1 MKTKSPN
8 FIFLS
13 LFINIFIVFIISTNL
28 IYSQWSSDPQV
39 NLQVCNVSN
48 SQTLPKISPT
58 SDGGCFISWFD
69 SRGNGQYKVY
79 LQRLNANGQKLFA
92 PDGLLIS
99 DKPQNSF
106 LGDYDMK
113 TDPNDN
119 AVIVFS
125 DRRNSPGDTILNPF
139 AYKISSAGQ
148 FLWGPNGVTISA
160 STSAYQVWPKA
171 AILTDGSVIV
181 VWWYINSAQRN
192 SWITMQRLDTSGVPQ
207 FASPI
212 NIQDPGGKRY
222 QYPDVVA
229 SNYGSYILSWVY
241 GPKDTVGS
249 FIPDN
254 VSIFTNKCDSYGN
267 LLWGANHKV
276 VYTNTGNHV
285 PIYSVPR
292 IYPDGNSGA
301 LYSYFTTEANVIYS
315 SAQRFDSFGNN
326 LFPANG
332 SISAISNQYY
342 HVEPY
347 LAYMPGTDETFL
359 FWTEADAATQDHQAI
374 FGQKFSSTGARL
386 WGDNGRGFSA
396 LDTVSIYGISCFAKD
411 TNVVV
416 TYADGNFNGIST
428 LNGFRVGRSGGYSWN
443 SEPILSNV
451 PSGKGYVSGAFTP
464 AGMTI
469 LTWEDNRNSGTGEGG
484 GIYAQ
489 NLNYNGSIGPVSITQ
504 ISTAVP
510 ENFSLRQNYP
520 NPFNNSTV
528 IEFDIK
534 NSGNYTLEIFNNI
547 GQKTDELMNE
557 QKSQGSYRINYTAD
571 KLSSGIYYYKL
582 SSDKINIVKKF
593 ILLK

>member
-1 MKTKSPN
+1 MKTKSPSLFFIKVFIIFLMNTN
-8 FIFLS
+8 FIF
-13 LFINIFIVFIISTNL
+13 
-28 IYSQWSSDPQV
+28 SQWSSDPSV
-39 NLQVCNVSN
+39 NLQICDLGNT
-48 SQTLPKISPT
+48 QTLPKISPT
-58 SDGGCFISWFD
+58 SDGGCFICWFD
-69 SRGNGQYKVY
+69 SRNNGQYKVY
-79 LQRLNANGQKLFA
+79 LQRLNANGQKQFA
-92 PDGLLIS
+92 ADGLLVS

-113 TDPNDN
+113 TDANDN

-139 AYKISSAGQ
+139 AYKISSTGQ
-148 FLWGPNGVTISA
+148 FLWGPDGVTISSSA
-160 STSAYQVWPKA
+160 SAYQVWPKTA
-171 AILTDGSVIV
+171 VLTDGSVIV

-192 SWITMQRLDTSGVPQ
+192 SWVTMQKLNSAGVPQ
-207 FASPI
+207 FTSPI

-222 QYPDVVA
+222 QYPDVVQ
-229 SNYGSYILSWVY
+229 SDNGSYILSWVY

-254 VSIFTNKCDSYGN
+254 ITIFTNKCDANGN
-267 LLWGANHKV
+267 LLWGANHKT

-292 IYPDGNSGA
+292 IYPDGNGGA
-301 LYSYFTTEANVIYS
+301 LYSYFTTEADVIYS
-315 SAQRFDSFGNN
+315 SAQRFNSSGNN

-332 SISAISNQYY
+332 SVSAVSSQYF

-347 LAYMPGTDETFL
+347 LAYMPGSDETFL

-386 WGDNGRGFSA
+386 WGDNGKGYSA
-396 LDTVSIYGISCFAKD
+396 LDTASIYGISCFAKD

-416 TYADGNFNGIST
+416 AYADGNFSGNSAS
-428 LNGFRVGRSGGYSWN
+428 LKGFRVGRSGAYSWN
-443 SEPILSNV
+443 SEPVLSNV
-451 PSGKGYVSGAFTP
+451 HSGKGYVSGAFTTS
-464 AGMTI
+464 GMTI
-469 LTWEDNRNSGTGEGG
+469 LTWEDNRNSGIGEGG

-489 NLNYNGSIGPVSITQ
+489 NLNYNGSLGPVGITQ
-504 ISTAVP
+504 ISTSVP
-510 ENFSLRQNYP
+510 DDFSLRQNYP

-534 NSGNYTLEIFNNI
+534 LSGNYVLEIYNGI
-547 GQKTDELMNE
+547 GQKTGELMNE
-557 QKSQGSYRINYTAD
+557 QKSPGSYRINYNAGN
-571 KLSSGIYYYKL
+571 LSSGIYFYKL
-582 SSDKINIVKKF
+582 SSDKVNIIKKF

>member
-8 FIFLS
+8 FIFLR
-13 LFINIFIVFIISTNL
+13 VFIIIIMFTNL
-28 IYSQWSSDPQV
+28 VYSQWTSDPNV
-39 NLQVCNVSN
+39 NLNVCDLNN

-58 SDGGCFISWFD
+58 SDGGCFICWFD
-69 SRGNGQYKVY
+69 NRGNGQYKVY
-79 LQRLNANGQKLFA
+79 LQRLNANGQKQFA
-92 PDGLLIS
+92 SDGLLVS

-113 TDPNDN
+113 TDANDN

-125 DRRNSPGDTILNPF
+125 DKRNSPGDTILNPF
-139 AYKISSAGQ
+139 AYKISSTGQ
-148 FLWGPNGVTISA
+148 FLWGPDGVTIST
-160 STSAYQVWPKA
+160 STSAYQVWPKTA
-171 AILTDGSVIV
+171 VLTDGSVIV

-192 SWITMQRLDTSGVPQ
+192 SWVTMQKLNSAGVPQ

-222 QYPDVVA
+222 QYPDVVQ
-229 SNYGSYILSWVY
+229 SENGSYILSWVY

-254 VSIFTNKCDSYGN
+254 VTIFTNKCDANGN
-267 LLWGANHKV
+267 LMWGAGHKV

-285 PIYSVPR
+285 PIYSVPK
-292 IYPDGNSGA
+292 IYPDGNGGA
-301 LYSYFTTEANVIYS
+301 LYSYFTTEGNGIYS

-332 SISAISNQYY
+332 SMSAISNQYF

-359 FWTEADAATQDHQAI
+359 FWTEADAATQSHQAI
-374 FGQKFSSTGARL
+374 YGQKYSSTGARL
-386 WGDNGRGFSA
+386 WGDNGKGFSV
-396 LDTVSIYGISCFAKD
+396 LDTASIYGISCFAKD

-416 TYADGNFNGIST
+416 AYADGNFSGIGSI
-428 LNGFRVGRSGGYSWN
+428 LKGFRVGRSGGYSWN

-451 PSGKGYVSGAFTP
+451 ASGKDYISGAFTP

-469 LTWEDNRNSGTGEGG
+469 LTWEDTRNSGSGKQG

-489 NLNYNGSIGPVSITQ
+489 NLNYNGSLGPVGITQ
-504 ISTAVP
+504 ISSLVP
-510 ENFSLRQNYP
+510 DDFTLHQNYP
-520 NPFNNSTV
+520 NPFNNSTT

-534 NSGNYTLEIFNNI
+534 LSGTYMLEIYNNA
-547 GQKTDELMNE
+547 GQKMGELMNE
-557 QKSQGSYRINYTAD
+557 QKSPGSYRINYNAE
-571 KLSSGIYYYKL
+571 KLSSGIFYYKL
-582 SSDKINIVKKF
+582 SSDKVNIVKKF
-593 ILLK
+593 ILIK